1 MRIKKAAETF
11 STASERIL
19 FLLMNGRSFP
29 VRFPVVWQE
38 SKLPIHNGSKPT
50 ILSDS
55 GLYACTT
62 PKRRI
67 YL

>member
-19 FLLMNGRSFP
+19 FLLMNGRS
-29 VRFPVVWQE
+29 FPVVWQE